1 MAVNNI
7 MISAADAKLQG
18 QGNLVILKEV
28 RAIEEAILAAV
39 SNSLLNATVADG
51 TVMTMSTPAV
61 SVTGTINNPT
71 TTATDTFTI
80 NGTTVTASGTTLNS
94 LVDDINTLALTGIT
108 ASKTSVTGSLTIS
121 SDNNNFTLTIAA
133 GSGTILSDI
142 GITAGVT
149 NATDVSKTYYN
160 VWQASATN
168 TTYTQQMSEVIQNFT
183 DLGYTITRQKNA
195 STSNTTFKWYATW

>member
-108 ASKTSVTGSLTIS
+108 ASKTSVAGSLTIS

>member
-51 TVMTMSTPAV
+51 TVMTMSTPAIA
-61 SVTGTINNPT
+61 VTGTVNAPT
-71 TTATDTFTI
+71 ITAANTFTI

-108 ASKTSVTGSLTIS
+108 ASKTAVAGSLTIS
-121 SDNNNFTLTIAA
+121 SDNNNFILTIAA
-133 GSGTILSDI
+133 GSGTTLSDV

-149 NATDVSKTYYN
+149 SATDVSKTYYQ
-160 VWQASATN
+160 VWQATTTN
-168 TTYTQQMSEVIQNFT
+168 TTYAQQMAEVLKNFV
-183 DLGYTITRQKNA
+183 DLGYTVTRQKNA
-195 STSNTTFKWYATW
+195 NTSNSTFKWYVTW